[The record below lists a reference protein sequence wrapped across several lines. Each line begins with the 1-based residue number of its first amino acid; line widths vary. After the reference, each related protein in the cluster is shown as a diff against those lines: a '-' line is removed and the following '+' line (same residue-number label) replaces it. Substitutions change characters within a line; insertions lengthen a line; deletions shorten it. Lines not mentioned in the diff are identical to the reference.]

1 MAWAKKGSRF
11 TGGEEGFLC
20 SAVPVAPRVVS
31 RFGGSLSLPQ
41 PERQRMVA

>member
-11 TGGEEGFLC
+11 MGGEGFLC